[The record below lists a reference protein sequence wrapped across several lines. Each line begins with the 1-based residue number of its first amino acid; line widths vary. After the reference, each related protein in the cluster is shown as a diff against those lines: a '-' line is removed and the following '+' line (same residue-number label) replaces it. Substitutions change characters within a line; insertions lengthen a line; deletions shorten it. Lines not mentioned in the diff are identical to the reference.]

1 MTTGFQA
8 TNFAQAVAEVE
19 RMRAWRLSDVP
30 VAADED
36 EEFRDPAVRAN
47 VRCAR
52 VCAGRQASLQ
62 ARGAHTDHLTM
73 FFWFGPTPCRC
84 KIFLAFTS
92 NLVSAG
98 LRETIR
104 FLVEHRMVDVVVTTA
119 GGVEEDLIKC
129 LAPTRLG

>member
-1 MTTGFQA
+1 MCVLACHFSRESPFTLPQIQPNE
-8 TNFAQAVAEVE
+8 TN
-19 RMRAWRLSDVP
+19 P
-30 VAADED
+30 
-36 EEFRDPAVRAN
+36 RD
-47 VRCAR
+47 
-52 VCAGRQASLQ
+52 
-62 ARGAHTDHLTM
+62 DD
-73 FFWFGPTPCRC
+73 RC
-84 KIFLAFTS
+84 KIFLAYTS